1 MYFGTLA
8 MGRFALLLVGA
19 FAGPMVDPNLRP
31 HPVNASN
38 LCGRVKD
45 FRFKS
50 IPNYIGTGFGMWL
63 HACVDCH
70 S

>member
-19 FAGPMVDPNLRP
+19 FAGPMVDPNLHP

-38 LCGRVKD
+38 LCGHVKD

-63 HACVDCH
+63 HTRVDCH